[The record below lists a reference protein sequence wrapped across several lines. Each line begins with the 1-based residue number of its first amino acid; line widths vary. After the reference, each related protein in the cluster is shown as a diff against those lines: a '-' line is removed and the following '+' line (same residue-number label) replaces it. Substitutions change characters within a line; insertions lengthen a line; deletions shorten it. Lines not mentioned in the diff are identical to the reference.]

1 MKKMYVMINYIK
13 GIVIL
18 TILFLSSGS
27 ICSSQENYQN
37 NTGYLSNIK
46 AIAAGGGHSL
56 ALDNN
61 GTVWAW
67 GYNGYGQLGNGS
79 SGASHPVPVQVKN
92 LNNIKAIAAGYN
104 HLLALDNNGTVWAWG
119 YNEYGQLGNGT
130 NSLAPQ
136 PVPVQVTAGVGQ
148 KL

>member
-1 MKKMYVMINYIK
+1 MINYIK

-67 GYNGYGQLGNGS
+67 G
-79 SGASHPVPVQVKN
+79 
-92 LNNIKAIAAGYN
+92 
-104 HLLALDNNGTVWAWG
+104 D
-119 YNEYGQLGNGT
+119 NEYGQLGNGT